1 MRESVIEAF
10 ICWMRVGKDLCAA
23 MHALLA
29 FREHC
34 ELIAESCGEAAP
46 AAPATIESTVASES
60 VSLPGALPPPP
71 PDPVEK
77 LYAELV
83 AKIREY
89 RPKDDLAP
97 LEKAFRFALKYHQ
110 GQSRDSGEPYMMH
123 PLMVSHIL
131 ADMRM
136 DVVAM
141 ETGLL
146 HDVVEDTS
154 VTVDQVRKEFG
165 EDVARCVDGVTK
177 LSKLDFYSAEDR
189 QAESFR
195 KMLLAMVEDIRVIL
209 VKLADRMHNMRTLGY
224 LSPERRERIARET
237 IEIYAPIAHRLG
249 MGKIRGE
256 LEDLALQHLEP
267 DAYQE
272 ILRSIESR
280 RHSNEEFLAEIQQE
294 VETELRHE
302 AIPARI
308 DGRLKRPYSVFQKI
322 RRQKITVDQVYDLMA
337 LRIVTD
343 SVKNCYAALGVI
355 HNKWRPIPGRIKDF
369 IAIPRPNL
377 YQSLHTS
384 VVGPHGQTFEV
395 QIRTEE
401 MHRIAEE
408 GIAAHWKYKEG
419 RKGPAADDQRIAWL
433 RHLVEWQRDV
443 QDPGEFMSTLKV
455 DLYPEEVY
463 TFTPRGKVLVL
474 PRDATPIDFAYAIH
488 SDVGHTC
495 IGAKV
500 NGRIVPLRSTLRNGD
515 IVEIMTQAGHEPSK
529 DWLAFVKTSRARNK
543 IKHVINAS
551 ERLKAIEIGQKY
563 LEKEARRLGVQLG
576 KVSRSAL
583 ESVASEYGYSK
594 MEDLYA
600 ALGYGRFS
608 ARQILSKV
616 APGEVKEEPEEKPQ
630 AELNYAGSPAAPPMP
645 GRPREGDGVVKV
657 RGMDDLLVYR
667 AKCCNPIRGEAIVG
681 YVTRG
686 KGVAVHSRMCPNV
699 QNLMYDVERKIE
711 VEWARAAE
719 DPFPVRI
726 VLHTDDRPGMLMQL
740 TSVLADENANIR
752 SLEAK
757 TEIDHDGGIV
767 EMTVDVRDKKQLEKL
782 VAAMR
787 RISGVRDVE
796 RQFN

>member
-1 MRESVIEAF
+1 MSEP
-10 ICWMRVGKDLCAA
+10 
-23 MHALLA
+23 
-29 FREHC
+29 
-34 ELIAESCGEAAP
+34 AP
-46 AAPATIESTVASES
+46 VPHPS
-60 VSLPGALPPPP
+60 
-71 PDPVEK
+71 DPVEQ
-77 LYAELV
+77 LYAELE

-89 RPKDDLAP
+89 RPKDDLAT
-97 LEKAFRFALKYHQ
+97 LQKAFRFASKYHE
-110 GQSRDSGEPYMMH
+110 GQTRDSGEPYMAH
-123 PLMVSHIL
+123 PVMVAHIL

-154 VTVDQVRKEFG
+154 VTVEQVRKEFG
-165 EDVARCVDGVTK
+165 PEVARCVDGVTK
-177 LSKLDFYSAEDR
+177 LTKLDVFSAEDR
-189 QAESFR
+189 QAESVR

-209 VKLADRMHNMRTLGY
+209 VKLADRIHNMRTLGY

-249 MGKIRGE
+249 MGKVRGE
-256 LEDLALQHLEP
+256 LEDLAFQHLEP

-272 ILRSIESR
+272 ILSAIESK
-280 RHSNEEFLAEIQQE
+280 RHSNEEFLSEIRQT
-294 VETELRHE
+294 VESELRRE
-302 AIPARI
+302 GIPARI
-308 DGRLKRPYSVFQKI
+308 DGRLKRPYSVFQKL
-322 RRQKITVDQVYDLMA
+322 RRQKISLDQVYDLMA
-337 LRIVTD
+337 LRILTD

-433 RHLVEWQRDV
+433 RHLVEWQREV

-455 DLYPEEVY
+455 DLYPEEAY
-463 TFTPRGKVLVL
+463 TFTPRGKVIVL

-488 SDVGHTC
+488 SDVGSTC
-495 IGAKV
+495 VGAKV

-515 IVEIMTQAGHEPSK
+515 IVEIMTQPGHEPSK

-543 IKHVINAS
+543 IKHLINAG
-551 ERLKAIEIGQKY
+551 ERVKAIEIGQKY
-563 LEKEARRLGVQLG
+563 LEKEARRLGVQLS
-576 KVSRSAL
+576 KVTKADMER
-583 ESVASEYGYSK
+583 VAGEYGLSK
-594 MEDLYA
+594 MEDLHA
-600 ALGYGRFS
+600 ALGL
-608 ARQILSKV
+608 RQVLR
-616 APGEVKEEPEEKPQ
+616 APGAFENRSGRGQGGGPR
-630 AELNYAGSPAAPPMP
+630 AAARSR
-645 GRPREGDGVVKV
+645 GRPRRPYTAPGARRADGEGVIKV
-657 RGMDDLLVYR
+657 RGLDDLMVYR

-686 KGVAVHSRMCPNV
+686 KGVAVHSKMCPNV
-699 QNLMYDVERKIE
+699 QSLMYDVERKIE

-719 DPFPVRI
+719 DSFPVRI
-726 VLHTDDRPGMLMQL
+726 VIHTDDRPGMLNQL
-740 TSVLADENANIR
+740 TSVLSNENTNIR

-757 TEIDHDGGIV
+757 GATDHDGGVV

-782 VAAMR
+782 VATMR

-796 RQFN
+796 RLFN

>member
-1 MRESVIEAF
+1 
-10 ICWMRVGKDLCAA
+10 
-23 MHALLA
+23 
-29 FREHC
+29 
-34 ELIAESCGEAAP
+34 
-46 AAPATIESTVASES
+46 
-60 VSLPGALPPPP
+60 
-71 PDPVEK
+71 VEQ
-77 LYAELV
+77 LYAELR
-83 AKIREY
+83 AKIHEY
-89 RPKDDLAP
+89 RPKDDPAP
-97 LEKAFRFALKYHQ
+97 IEKAFRFALKYHQ

-123 PLMVSHIL
+123 PLMVAHIL

-136 DVVAM
+136 DTVAM
-141 ETGLL
+141 VTGLL

-154 VTVDQVRKEFG
+154 VTVEQVRKEFG
-165 EDVARCVDGVTK
+165 EDVARSVDGVTK

-209 VKLADRMHNMRTLGY
+209 VKLADRIHNMRTLGY

-256 LEDLALQHLEP
+256 LEDLALQYLEP
-267 DAYQE
+267 DAYKE
-272 ILRSIESR
+272 IIRSIESR
-280 RHSNEEFLAEIQQE
+280 RHSTEEILVEIRQE
-294 VETELRHE
+294 VEAELRRE

-308 DGRLKRPYSVFQKI
+308 DGRLKRPYSIFQKL
-322 RRQKITVDQVYDLMA
+322 RRQKITVDEVYDLMA

-495 IGAKV
+495 VGSKV
-500 NGRIVPLRSTLRNGD
+500 NGRIVPLRSSLRNGD

-551 ERLKAIEIGQKY
+551 ERLKAIEIGEKY
-563 LEKEARRLGVQLG
+563 LEKESRRLGVQLG
-576 KVSRSAL
+576 RVARAEL
-583 ESVASEYGYSK
+583 EKVASEYGYSK

-616 APGEVKEEPEEKPQ
+616 APGVVKDEPEEKGAPEP
-630 AELNYAGSPAAPPMP
+630 AYAGAPVSAPMP
-645 GRPREGDGVVKV
+645 GRPRDGEGVIKV

-719 DPFPVRI
+719 DAFPVRI
-726 VLHTDDRPGMLMQL
+726 VVHTDDRPGMLMQL
-740 TSVLADENANIR
+740 TSVLSDESSNIR

-757 TEIDHDGGIV
+757 TEVDHDGGIV